1 MRVPTYRFGEFE
13 LDPAARELRRHAQRV
28 RLPPKS
34 FDCLAYLIAHRHRA
48 VGRDELI
55 AAVWGRVD
63 ISDTVVA
70 QTVLRVRKALGD
82 SGESSQRLVR
92 TVPRFGYHWVAPV
105 EETLHVDADPS
116 TQVPRIENIASGVD
130 VATGPVPAT
139 ASRSRIRASPWSIA
153 AAIVVLAAA
162 IGIVVF
168 APGSHRSA
176 PPIDATANA
185 ASVLVLPVRV
195 SSSETEDAWVRLGA
209 MDYLATRLRQD
220 GMHVVPSEQAL
231 HLGEQLDASHP
242 LDDDDA
248 RTLQRLGGVRWVIA
262 PRAEHDGR
270 GWRVRLAIFD
280 GGRERLIEA
289 HGVNALIAAS
299 AAADSWLR
307 RVHPDSP
314 RNRVGPS
321 AFDQRLQQIDAELMA
336 GQLDAARR
344 LIESATPD
352 ERAEPAVRVRE
363 GQVQFRSG
371 RLDEAATAFERTLA
385 DAARSS
391 PEVRAKALMGL
402 GAVGIRRG
410 QPAAAQAYYASA
422 LDVVNRIARTE
433 DPVLPGHAYNGLGVA
448 LVQQGHMEDAIRNLG
463 LARLT
468 MQRAGSLIEAASVG
482 TNLGIV
488 EQQRGHY
495 QQAVEEFDRAIAV
508 FELFD
513 VHDYMAAALMA
524 KSATQMDM
532 VQPDAAAS
540 SIARA
545 SALKEAIEDRLLSVR
560 MALTV
565 ANVALARGRL
575 GEVARA
581 LAELRSLDVT
591 ESDMAF
597 REAQLRQQLARGAT
611 NEAAALAR
619 APVAQD
625 ATVPGSLA
633 LACVQALIAS
643 NDIPSAARW
652 VSYRERMDAARHGL
666 DWDIAD
672 AFLAQ
677 AEARSKDALAMA
689 NNAAA
694 RVEEAGSP
702 NERVQA
708 GVFKARLLRMQGRS
722 EAAVPVLADLDA
734 FASTDYRVAWET
746 LALYRALHDEAMANR
761 AMLRVQA
768 LRGERDI
775 LVEPAL

>member
-55 AAVWGRVD
+55 SAVWGRVD

-105 EETLHVDADPS
+105 EEILHIDTDPS
-116 TQVPRIENIASGVD
+116 TQIPRIETIAPDVG
-130 VATGPVPAT
+130 VATKYLPDAIRE
-139 ASRSRIRASPWSIA
+139 SRDRAWLWTIA
-153 AAIVVLAAA
+153 AAAAA
-162 IGIVVF
+162 VVAVIGIVVF
-168 APGSHRSA
+168 APGSHQAA
-176 PPIDATANA
+176 PPVVAANA
-185 ASVLVLPVRV
+185 ASVLVLPVHV

-220 GMHVVPSEQAL
+220 GMRVVPSEQAL

-242 LDDDDA
+242 LDNDRA
-248 RTLQRLGGVRWVIA
+248 LTLQRLAGVRWVIA
-262 PRAEHDGR
+262 PKAEHDGR

-307 RVHPDSP
+307 RVHPDSA

-321 AFDQRLQQIDAELMA
+321 AFDQRLQQIDAELIA
-336 GQLDAARR
+336 GQLGAARR

-352 ERAEPAVRVRE
+352 ERAEPALRVRE
-363 GQVQFRSG
+363 GQIEFRAG
-371 RLDEAATAFERTLA
+371 RLDKAESAFERTLA
-385 DAARSS
+385 EPARLS
-391 PEVRAKALMGL
+391 PEVRAKALMGQ
-402 GAVGIRRG
+402 GAIGIRRG
-410 QPAAAQAYYASA
+410 QPSAAQAYYESA
-422 LDVVNRIARTE
+422 LDVVNHIAPIE
-433 DPVLPGHAYNGLGVA
+433 DPVLLGHAYNGLGVA
-448 LVQQGHMEDAIRNLG
+448 LVQQGHMESAVRNLG

-488 EQQRGHY
+488 EQQRRHY
-495 QQAVEEFDRAIAV
+495 QQALEEFDRAIAV
-508 FELFD
+508 FEQFD
-513 VHDYMAAALMA
+513 VSDYMAAALMA
-524 KSATQMDM
+524 KSVAQLQM

-540 SIARA
+540 SIERA
-545 SALKEAIEDRLLSVR
+545 TALMDSVEDRVLSVR
-560 MALTV
+560 IAST
-565 ANVALARGRL
+565 AASIALARGRL
-575 GEVARA
+575 GDVARGVA
-581 LAELRSLDVT
+581 KLRSLDVP

-597 REAQLRQQLARGAT
+597 RELQLRLQLARGAKDDAT
-611 NEAAALAR
+611 RIAH
-619 APVAQD
+619 APVAQGVM
-625 ATVPGSLA
+625 VPGTLA
-633 LACVQALIAS
+633 LASVQALYAS
-643 NDIPSAARW
+643 NDIASATRW
-652 VSYRERMDAARHGL
+652 VSYRERIDAAQRGL

-672 AFLAQ
+672 GPVAQ
-677 AEARSKDALAMA
+677 AETRTADALAIA
-689 NNAAA
+689 DNAIA
-694 RVEEAGSP
+694 RVELAGSP
-702 NERVQA
+702 DERVQA
-708 GVFKARLLRMQGRS
+708 GVFKARLLRMQGRAD
-722 EAAVPVLADLDA
+722 AAAPVLADLDA
-734 FASTDYRVAWET
+734 FAGTDYRVAWET
-746 LALYRALHDEAMANR
+746 LALYRALHDEAMAKD
-761 AMLRVQA
+761 AMVRVQA

-775 LVEPAL
+775 SVIPAL